1 MKRSLVAITLL
12 ILSFGLCEAG
22 EAPGILDE
30 NDRISYSL
38 GYQIGGDFKRQ
49 GTDLKSDLVVQ
60 GIQDA
65 LKGDKPRMAP
75 EEMKK
80 TLVELKRK
88 VTATQQEE
96 RKMVAEKSRA
106 EGETFLAENAK
117 KEGVVTLPSGL
128 EYKILKEGTGASPQA
143 TDNVTVHYRGT
154 LIDGTEFDSTFKA
167 GQPAKFDLS
176 QPGVIPGWI
185 EALQL
190 MKEGDKFQVVIPS
203 DLAYGE
209 RGAGGAIAPNSVL
222 IFEVDLTKVENT
234 PKEEAPKEPSKP
246 EEPKKEEAPKPDT
259 K

>member
-96 RKMVAEKSRA
+96 RKMSAEKSRA

-154 LIDGTEFDSTFKA
+154 LIDGTEFDSSHKRN
-167 GQPAKFDLS
+167 QPAIFRVN
-176 QPGVIPGWI
+176 GVIRGWT
-185 EALQL
+185 EALQM
-190 MKEGDKFQVVIPS
+190 MKPGAKWQLFIPAK
-203 DLAYGE
+203 LAYGE
-209 RGAGGAIAPNSVL
+209 RGTGSAIPPNSAL
-222 IFEVDLTKVENT
+222 IFEVELLKVN
-234 PKEEAPKEPSKP
+234 
-246 EEPKKEEAPKPDT
+246 
-259 K
+259 

>member
-96 RKMVAEKSRA
+96 RKMSAEKSRA

-128 EYKILKEGTGASPQA
+128 QYKILKEGTGASPQA

-154 LIDGTEFDSTFKA
+154 LIDGTEFDSSHKRN
-167 GQPAKFDLS
+167 QPAIFRVN
-176 QPGVIPGWI
+176 GVIRGWT
-185 EALQL
+185 EALQM
-190 MKEGDKFQVVIPS
+190 MKPGAKWQLFIPAK
-203 DLAYGE
+203 LAYGE
-209 RGAGGAIAPNSVL
+209 RGTGSAIPPNSGL
-222 IFEVDLTKVENT
+222 IFEVELLKVN
-234 PKEEAPKEPSKP
+234 
-246 EEPKKEEAPKPDT
+246 
-259 K
+259 